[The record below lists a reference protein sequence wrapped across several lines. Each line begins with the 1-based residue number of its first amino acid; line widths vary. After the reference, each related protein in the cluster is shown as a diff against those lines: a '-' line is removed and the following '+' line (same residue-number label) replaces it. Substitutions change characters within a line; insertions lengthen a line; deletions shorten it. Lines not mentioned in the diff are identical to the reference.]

1 MDLTSQPVVIATLI
15 SLIATFLFTQ
25 VIARIIDHNYDKT
38 YRELERNLQL
48 RKLMGEDLKDS
59 SLDELIRVQFN
70 SYLLMKMSVVRKT
83 KGHRFALFAIGLLSA
98 GSLGLGVMEFLKDKI
113 SLSLILG
120 AIALILGM
128 VYFDRRKHWFRRSY
142 VTNTKYKA
150 ILLGGKYDSGYTMI
164 DIIPSADDGT
174 FSTLDYPF
182 VYVKDAITGTVYGY
196 KRIRSGGKVSVAS
209 GEETNLQTEYAFQG
223 IVAKES
229 QIIFAKNPVI
239 ASLDVTLPDYF
250 VPVMEEITVA
260 TMKPIKG
267 AWYVLATVFRYFSGK
282 AKARRKRLEDG
293 DVEIIPTT
301 TIPLVNVA
309 GMKPSGSMGDT
320 KMNPIIKKAD
330 MQGFSIPVI
339 HPAHEYKVESIKK
352 DPSKSKNESGGS
364 QKVTPNDQE
373 GNATENSSKP

>member
-48 RKLMGEDLKDS
+48 RKLLGEDLKDS

-83 KGHRFALFAIGLLSA
+83 KGHRFALFIIGLLSA
-98 GSLGLGVMEFLKDKI
+98 GALGLAIMEFLKDEIKWSI
-113 SLSLILG
+113 TLG
-120 AIALILGM
+120 AVALILGM
-128 VYFDRRKHWFRRSY
+128 IYFDRRKHWFRRSY

-164 DIIPSADDGT
+164 DIIPSTDDGT
-174 FSTLDYPF
+174 FSTLDHPF
-182 VYVKDAITGTVYGY
+182 VYVKDAISGTVYGY
-196 KRIRSGGKVSVAS
+196 KRIRSAGKVSVSS
-209 GEETNLQTEYAFQG
+209 GEDTNLQTDYAFQG

-229 QIIFAKNPVI
+229 QVIFGKNPVI
-239 ASLDVTLPDYF
+239 SSMDVNLPDYF

-267 AWYVLATVFRYFSGK
+267 AWYVIATIFRFFSGK
-282 AKARRKRLEDG
+282 ATARRKRIEDG

-301 TIPLVNVA
+301 TIPVVDVP
-309 GMKPSGSMGDT
+309 GFKMDGSTGDT
-320 KMNPIIKKAD
+320 KMNPIVPKAN
-330 MQGFSIPVI
+330 MKGFSIPVI
-339 HPAHEYKVESIKK
+339 HPAAEYETAEKKPKEKASEESGKPQTETESK
-352 DPSKSKNESGGS
+352 EKPSKS
-364 QKVTPNDQE
+364 
-373 GNATENSSKP
+373 

>member
-15 SLIATFLFTQ
+15 SLIATFVFTQ

-48 RKLMGEDLKDS
+48 RKLLGEDLKDS

-83 KGHRFALFAIGLLSA
+83 KGHRFALFVIGLLSA
-98 GSLGLGVMEFLKDKI
+98 GALGLAIMEFLKDEI
-113 SLSLILG
+113 RWSITLG
-120 AIALILGM
+120 AAALILG
-128 VYFDRRKHWFRRSY
+128 VIYFDRRKHWFRRSY

-164 DIIPSADDGT
+164 DIIPSTDDGT
-174 FSTLDYPF
+174 FSTLDHPF
-182 VYVKDAITGTVYGY
+182 VYVKDAISGTVYGY
-196 KRIRSGGKVSVAS
+196 KRIRSAGKVSVSS
-209 GEETNLQTEYAFQG
+209 GEDTNLQTEYAFQG

-229 QIIFAKNPVI
+229 QIILGKNPVI
-239 ASLDVTLPDYF
+239 SSVDVTLPDYF

-267 AWYVLATVFRYFSGK
+267 AWYVLATIFRFFSDK
-282 AKARRKRLEDG
+282 AKARRKRIEDG

-301 TIPLVNVA
+301 TIPVVNVPGVKMNGA
-309 GMKPSGSMGDT
+309 TGDT
-320 KMNPIIKKAD
+320 KMNPIVPKAS
-330 MQGFSIPVI
+330 MKGFSIPVI
-339 HPAHEYKVESIKK
+339 HPATDYETTAANDKNSKESKSESSTQVPTEPK
-352 DPSKSKNESGGS
+352 DKPSK
-364 QKVTPNDQE
+364 P
-373 GNATENSSKP
+373 

>member
-48 RKLMGEDLKDS
+48 RKLLGEDLKDS

-83 KGHRFALFAIGLLSA
+83 KGHRFALFVIGLLSA
-98 GSLGLGVMEFLKDKI
+98 GALGLAIMEFLKDEI
-113 SLSLILG
+113 RWSVTLAAAAFVLG
-120 AIALILGM
+120 VI
-128 VYFDRRKHWFRRSY
+128 YFDRRKHWFRRSY

-164 DIIPSADDGT
+164 DIIPSTDDGT
-174 FSTLDYPF
+174 FSTLDHPF
-182 VYVKDAITGTVYGY
+182 VYVKDAISGTVYGY
-196 KRIRSGGKVSVAS
+196 KRIRSAGKVSVSA
-209 GEETNLQTEYAFQG
+209 GEDTNLQTEYAFQG

-229 QIIFAKNPVI
+229 QVIFGKNPVI
-239 ASLDVTLPDYF
+239 SSVEVTLPDYF

-267 AWYVLATVFRYFSGK
+267 AWYVLATIFRFFSGK
-282 AKARRKRLEDG
+282 AKARRKRIEDG

-301 TIPLVNVA
+301 TIPVVKVPGVKMNGA
-309 GMKPSGSMGDT
+309 IGDT
-320 KMNPIIKKAD
+320 KMNPIVPKAN
-330 MQGFSIPVI
+330 MKGFSIPVI
-339 HPAHEYKVESIKK
+339 HPATEYETTETKE
-352 DPSKSKNESGGS
+352 KSKDAAVKPET
-364 QKVTPNDQE
+364 QT
-373 GNATENSSKP
+373 ATEPKDKSSKP

>member
-48 RKLMGEDLKDS
+48 RKLLGEELKDS

-83 KGHRFALFAIGLLSA
+83 KWHRFALFCLGLISAGALGLSIMEFTKENFPWAIGFA
-98 GSLGLGVMEFLKDKI
+98 GATVALV
-113 SLSLILG
+113 LI
-120 AIALILGM
+120 
-128 VYFDRRKHWFRRSY
+128 YFDRRKNWFRRSY

-164 DIIPSADDGT
+164 DIIPSNDDGT
-174 FSTLDYPF
+174 FSTLDHPF

-229 QIIFAKNPVI
+229 QIIFGKNPVI
-239 ASLDVTLPDYF
+239 ISTDVTLPDYF

-282 AKARRKRLEDG
+282 AKAKRKRIEDG
-293 DVEIIPTT
+293 DVDIIPTT

-309 GMKPSGSMGDT
+309 GMKPSGTFGDT
-320 KMNPIIKKAD
+320 KSNPIVKKAD
-330 MQGFSIPVI
+330 MKEFSIPVI
-339 HPAHEYKVESIKK
+339 HPANEYSIIEKKETSSDKTSSPKHKAQDAEESE
-352 DPSKSKNESGGS
+352 PSGE
-364 QKVTPNDQE
+364 
-373 GNATENSSKP
+373 

>member
-15 SLIATFLFTQ
+15 SLAATFIFTQ

-59 SLDELIRVQFN
+59 TLDELIRVQFN

-83 KGHRFALFAIGLLSA
+83 KGHRFALFCLGLLSA
-98 GSLGLGVMEFLKDKI
+98 GLLGLSTMEFLKENYTWGSGFAVAASTVGI
-113 SLSLILG
+113 
-120 AIALILGM
+120 

-164 DIIPSADDGT
+164 DIIPTNDDGT

-196 KRIRSGGKVSVAS
+196 KRIRSGGKVSVSS

-229 QIIFAKNPVI
+229 QIIFGKNPVI
-239 ASLDVTLPDYF
+239 PSVEVNLPDYF

-267 AWYVLATVFRYFSGK
+267 AWYIIATIFRYFSGK
-282 AKARRKRLEDG
+282 AKAKRKRIEDG

-309 GMKPSGSMGDT
+309 GMKPSGSLGDT
-320 KMNPIIKKAD
+320 KMNPVIEKAD
-330 MQGFSIPVI
+330 MKGFSIPVI
-339 HPAHEYKVESIKK
+339 HPANEYKLM
-352 DPSKSKNESGGS
+352 
-364 QKVTPNDQE
+364 
-373 GNATENSSKP
+373 ASKPKKAKEAHAPEESSAKEASAKEE

>member
-48 RKLMGEDLKDS
+48 RKLLGEDLKDS

-83 KGHRFALFAIGLLSA
+83 KGHRFALFVIGLLSA
-98 GSLGLGVMEFLKDKI
+98 GALGLAIMEFLKDEI
-113 SLSLILG
+113 RWSVTLAAAAFVLG
-120 AIALILGM
+120 VI
-128 VYFDRRKHWFRRSY
+128 YFDRRKHWFRRSY

-164 DIIPSADDGT
+164 DIIPSTDDGT
-174 FSTLDYPF
+174 FSTLDHPF
-182 VYVKDAITGTVYGY
+182 VYVKDAISGTVYGY
-196 KRIRSGGKVSVAS
+196 KRIRSAGKVSVSA
-209 GEETNLQTEYAFQG
+209 GEDTNLQTEYAFQG

-229 QIIFAKNPVI
+229 QVIFGKNPVI
-239 ASLDVTLPDYF
+239 SSVDVTLPDYF

-267 AWYVLATVFRYFSGK
+267 AWYVLATIFRFFSGK
-282 AKARRKRLEDG
+282 AKARRKRIEDG

-301 TIPLVNVA
+301 TIPVVKVPGVKMNGA
-309 GMKPSGSMGDT
+309 IGDT
-320 KMNPIIKKAD
+320 KMNPIVPKAN
-330 MQGFSIPVI
+330 MKGFSIPVI
-339 HPAHEYKVESIKK
+339 HPATEYETTETKE
-352 DPSKSKNESGGS
+352 KSKDAAVKPET
-364 QKVTPNDQE
+364 QT
-373 GNATENSSKP
+373 ATEPKDKSSKP

>member
-15 SLIATFLFTQ
+15 SLVATFIFTQ
-25 VIARIIDHNYDKT
+25 VIARIIDHNYDKN

-83 KGHRFALFAIGLLSA
+83 KGHRFALFVIGLLSA
-98 GSLGLGVMEFLKDKI
+98 GALGLGIMEFLKDRI
-113 SLSLILG
+113 VWSIVLG
-120 AIALILGM
+120 AIALVLGII
-128 VYFDRRKHWFRRSY
+128 YFDRRKYWFRRSY

-150 ILLGGKYDSGYTMI
+150 ILLGGKYDSGFTMI
-164 DIIPSADDGT
+164 DIIPSIDDGT
-174 FSTLDYPF
+174 FSTLDHPF

-196 KRIRSGGKVSVAS
+196 KRIRSGGKVSVSS

-229 QIIFAKNPVI
+229 QIIFEKNPVI

-267 AWYVLATVFRYFSGK
+267 AWYVIATVFRFFSGK

-293 DVEIIPTT
+293 VVEIIPTT
-301 TIPLVNVA
+301 TIPIQNVA
-309 GMKPSGSMGDT
+309 GMKPNGSIGDT
-320 KMNPIIKKAD
+320 KMTPVVKKTD
-330 MQGFSIPVI
+330 MKGFSIPVI
-339 HPAHEYKVESIKK
+339 NPASEYKIMDNKSTSPKHSKPQEE
-352 DPSKSKNESGGS
+352 DKSKDRSV
-364 QKVTPNDQE
+364 QP
-373 GNATENSSKP
+373 